1 MNELRLQLVG
11 SDPET
16 EARLRRRF
24 ERSGVRI
31 AESVPLH
38 DAPSRLANSDPDVVL
53 LDAGEGGVAAA
64 DGLVALKEAF
74 PELPVILLAAAE
86 DVASLAGAVR
96 GGVFDVVPKPLDLTR
111 LDLAIKNA
119 SQMHRLLRR
128 VQQLQER
135 GAAPSGFRG
144 IVGESSAVRDV
155 IASIEQVA
163 RTDVGVILAG
173 ESGTGKGLVART
185 IHDSGER
192 KARSFEA
199 FHAAAIPASLLESEL
214 FGHEPDALE
223 GATAPYPGCCERAD
237 GGSLFI
243 GELCDLSL
251 DVQAVLLQF
260 LREGSFR
267 RLGGTSP
274 MTADVR
280 VIAATSHDPAEAIS
294 SGRLREDLYYQLNV
308 VTIATPPLRRR
319 TGDVPLLAQHF
330 LARFSGKYGRFFQG
344 FDAEALESLSRHA
357 WPGNI
362 RELENVIERIVVLYD
377 GPTVTARMLPPE
389 VLDAAPRADLDRH
402 DRGLDEILPFVE
414 IERREIVRALRICEG
429 NVSHAA
435 ERLGIGQAT
444 LYRKIKKFGL
454 RSRRGFREPVAD
466 PLGQSG

>member
-16 EARLRRRF
+16 EGRLRRRF

-31 AESVPLH
+31 AESVPLR
-38 DAPSRLANSDPDVVL
+38 DAASRLANSDPDVLL
-53 LDAGEGGVAAA
+53 LDAGDGGAAA
-64 DGLVALKEAF
+64 VDGLVALKGAF

-135 GAAPSGFRG
+135 GGAPSGYRG

-155 IASIEQVA
+155 VTSIEQVA
-163 RTDVGVILAG
+163 RTDVGVILVG

-192 KARSFEA
+192 KARSFEVL
-199 FHAAAIPASLLESEL
+199 HAAAVPAQLLESEL
-214 FGHEPDALE
+214 FGHEPDGVE
-223 GATAPYPGCCERAD
+223 GATSPYAGQCERAD
-237 GGSLFI
+237 GGTLFI
-243 GELCDLSL
+243 AELCDLGL
-251 DVQAVLLQF
+251 EAQAALLQF
-260 LREGSFR
+260 VRAGTYR
-267 RLGGTSP
+267 RIGGAETMS
-274 MTADVR
+274 ADVR
-280 VIAATSHDPAEAIS
+280 VVAATSADPATAIAE
-294 SGRLREDLYYQLNV
+294 GRLREDLYYQLNV
-308 VTIATPPLRRR
+308 VTIVTPPLRRR
-319 TGDVPLLAQHF
+319 SGDVPMLAQHF
-330 LARFSGKYGRFFQG
+330 LSRFSGKYGRFFQG
-344 FDAEALESLSRHA
+344 FDQEALAALGRHA
-357 WPGNI
+357 WPGNV

-377 GPTVTARMLPPE
+377 GPTVTARMLPSE
-389 VLDAAPRADLDRH
+389 VLDATPQADLDRH
-402 DRGLDEILPFVE
+402 DRGPDEILPFVE
-414 IERREIVRALRICEG
+414 IERREIVRALRICDG

-454 RSRRGFREPVAD
+454 QLRRGARETVAE
-466 PLGQSG
+466 PHGRAG